1 MVNLDSAEQKA
12 KLDQF
17 NKLNKD
23 LQISRQQRIEIDNS
37 KKMCLDLVNQLQE
50 QKQMYE
56 DKLRDQSN
64 Q

>member
-23 LQISRQQRIEIDNS
+23 LQISRQQRIDIENS